1 MRSCGD
7 GRRWCRGCERSEY
20 PFIVADDHVG
30 YGSSCGVVGVG
41 ADELWRVV
49 AVFHNA
55 EGGEDHRY
63 AECYDSESA
72 DGGYELVSAGGGVFG
87 LPSVEESVEVFL
99 LVGGQAEYDVGTM
112 FEENAVE
119 VVVVLAEGCKVVFKG
134 IVAGFGEDIIPD
146 KFGVEVVEE
155 EAAEE
160 AVFRIGDE
168 VQNLP
173 RCAGEDCGQSRV
185 LDVYIFTVFATDIGD
200 SLVVEG
206 LAETVGVVAVVGA
219 EGVCESVAFRLEHK
233 SLAAIV
239 IEDLIDCG
247 G

>member
-1 MRSCGD
+1 M
-7 GRRWCRGCERSEY
+7 
-20 PFIVADDHVG
+20 ADDHVG
-30 YGSSCGVVGVG
+30 YGSGRGVVGVG
-41 ADELWRVV
+41 ADEFGSEA
-49 AVFHNA
+49 AVFHYPQ
-55 EGGEDHRY
+55 GGEYHRY
-63 AECYDSESA
+63 AECYYSEPA
-72 DGGYELVSAGGGVFG
+72 DGGNELVSTGGRVFG
-87 LPSVEESVEVFL
+87 LPSVEQGVEVFL
-99 LVGGQAEYDVGTM
+99 LVGGEAEDDVGAV
-112 FEENAVE
+112 FGQNAVE
-119 VVVVLAEGCKVVFKG
+119 VVIVLAEGCEMVFKCV
-134 IVAGFGEDIIPD
+134 VAGFGEDIIPD

-219 EGVCESVAFRLEHK
+219 EGVCEGVAFCLEHK